1 MLRALLLVPCLS
13 LVVALTLVAPARAF
27 GKPGHS
33 LEFRFD
39 VRARDSTIAQGRL
52 LVGPK
57 LGAGRK
63 SVREVTI
70 EGHSADLAGVLYA
83 GSSRATSWLDAEWRP
98 LAARWTSEFL
108 RRTSQTHATYDG
120 RHLTADFAP
129 SGRPGVRVDR
139 ELAERAHDLVS
150 LVPWLIQQKVKPGQ
164 QLAGIL
170 YVGSD
175 VCRIQLNVRKV
186 EAVAVPMPGK
196 PIEGT
201 RPGLPVD
208 ATVSECRVK
217 RQFTVWLDAKDWTP
231 LRMRVADTPIGK
243 VELVLT
249 GVGQVEVGAQ
259 PLPVATVVSLR

>member
-1 MLRALLLVPCLS
+1 MLRALLMILGL
-13 LVVALTLVAPARAF
+13 ALVAPTLASAKPAR
-27 GKPGHS
+27 S

-39 VRARDSTIAQGRL
+39 VRARDTTIAQGRL

-57 LGAGRK
+57 LACGRK
-63 SVREVTI
+63 SVRAVTI
-70 EGHSADLAGVLYA
+70 EGHSADLAGVLYS
-83 GSSRATSWLDAEWRP
+83 GSSLSTSWLDADWRP
-98 LAARWTSEFL
+98 LAARWSTELL
-108 RRTSQTHATYDG
+108 RRKSKTQATYDG

-129 SGRPGVRVDR
+129 AGKPEIHVDR
-139 ELAERAHDLVS
+139 ELEERAHDLVS

-175 VCRIQLNVRKV
+175 VCRIQLSVRKV
-186 EAVAVPMPGK
+186 EAVAVPVPGTVV
-196 PIEGT
+196 EGS

-217 RQFTVWLDAKDWTP
+217 RGFTVWLDAKDWTP

-249 GVGQVEVGAQ
+249 GVGQVDGEAR
-259 PLPVATVVSLR
+259 PLPVATEVSLR